1 MDEVLLVS
9 EVSKAYWRGGQPLD
23 VLKDV
28 SLWVRSA
35 AIVTIVG
42 ERHEGKTT
50 LLKIAAG
57 IEAPEQGSVLFGGRD
72 IWKLSDSQRERL
84 RGEEIAWTSR
94 ARPGLDWAMRDYVGL
109 RLAIGRSHGRRRV
122 RAQAVAALK
131 RVGAEECSERRWG
144 ELSDWQRVLVG
155 LACGIVSQPR
165 LLVIDDLFDG
175 LGISKMQA
183 AGELLSS
190 LAQELGCGVLM
201 SASGM
206 EVALMADA
214 VWLFGGG
221 ALQLMS
227 DQTADSGEVV
237 EFPGSV
243 RRSRGVGS

>member
-9 EVSKAYWRGGQPLD
+9 EVSKTYWRGGQPLD
-23 VLKDV
+23 VLKNI

-35 AIVTIVG
+35 TIVTVVG
-42 ERHEGKTT
+42 ERHEGKST

-57 IEAPEQGSVLFGGRD
+57 IEAPEHGSVLLGGRD
-72 IWKLSDSQRERL
+72 IWKLSNSQRERM
-84 RGEEIAWTSR
+84 RGDEIAWTSR
-94 ARPGLDWAMRDYVGL
+94 ARPGLDWEMRDYVGL

-122 RAQAVAALK
+122 RTQAVAALK
-131 RVGAEECSERRWG
+131 RVGAEDCAERHWS

-183 AGELLSS
+183 AGDLLSS
-190 LAQELGCGVLM
+190 LAQELDCGVLM

-214 VWLFGGG
+214 VWLFGSGG
-221 ALQLMS
+221 LQLMS
-227 DQTADSGEVV
+227 DQTAGSGEVV
-237 EFPGSV
+237 EFPRSAHG
-243 RRSRGVGS
+243 SRGVGS

>member
-9 EVSKAYWRGGQPLD
+9 GVGKTYWRGGQPLD
-23 VLKDV
+23 ALKDV
-28 SLWVRSA
+28 SVWVRPA
-35 AIVTIVG
+35 AIATIVG

-57 IEAPEQGSVLFGGRD
+57 IEPPDHGRVLFRGRD
-72 IWKLSDSQRERL
+72 IWELLDSQRERL
-84 RGEEIAWTSR
+84 WGNEIAWISR
-94 ARPGLDWAMRDYVGL
+94 ARPGLDWEMRDYVGL
-109 RLAIGRSHGRRRV
+109 RLSIGRSHGRRRV
-122 RAQAVAALK
+122 REQAVAALK
-131 RVGAEECSERRWG
+131 RVGAEGCAERHWS

-155 LACGIVSQPR
+155 LACGIVGRPQ

-190 LAQELGCGVLM
+190 LAQELDCGVLM

-214 VWLFGGG
+214 VWLFGNGG
-221 ALQLMS
+221 LQLMS
-227 DQTADSGEVV
+227 DQTAGSGEVV
-237 EFPGSV
+237 EFPRSV
-243 RRSRGVGS
+243 RESRGVGS

>member
-1 MDEVLLVS
+1 MDEILFVS
-9 EVSKAYWRGGQPLD
+9 EVSKTYWRGGQPLD
-23 VLKDV
+23 ALKDV
-28 SLWVRSA
+28 SLWVRPA
-35 AIVTIVG
+35 AIATVVG

-50 LLKIAAG
+50 LLKVAAG
-57 IEAPEQGSVLFGGRD
+57 IEPPDNGRVLFCGRD
-72 IWKLSDSQRERL
+72 IWKLSDSQRERM
-84 RGEEIAWTSR
+84 RGDEIAWTSR
-94 ARPGLDWAMRDYVGL
+94 ARPGLDWEMRDYVGL
-109 RLAIGRSHGRRRV
+109 RMAIGRSHGRRRV

-131 RVGAEECSERRWG
+131 RVGAEECAERRWS

-155 LACGIVSQPR
+155 LACGIVSRPR

-183 AGELLSS
+183 AGDLLSS

-214 VWLFGGG
+214 VWMFGGG

-227 DQTADSGEVV
+227 DQTAGSGEVV

-243 RRSRGVGS
+243 RRSRGSGS

>member
-9 EVSKAYWRGGQPLD
+9 EVSKTYWRGGQPLD

-28 SLWVRSA
+28 SLWVRAA
-35 AIVTIVG
+35 AIVTVVG

-50 LLKIAAG
+50 LLKVAAG
-57 IEAPEQGSVLFGGRD
+57 IEAPEHGCVLFDGRD
-72 IWKLSDSQRERL
+72 IWKLSDSQRERM
-84 RGEEIAWTSR
+84 RGDEIAWTSR
-94 ARPGLDWAMRDYVGL
+94 ARPGLDWEMRDYVGL
-109 RLAIGRSHGRRRV
+109 RLATGRSHGRRKV

-131 RVGAEECSERRWG
+131 RVGAEDCAERRWS

-155 LACGIVSQPR
+155 LACGIVSRPR

-175 LGISKMQA
+175 LGVPKMQA
-183 AGELLSS
+183 AGDLLSS
-190 LAQELGCGVLM
+190 LVRELGCGVLM

-227 DQTADSGEVV
+227 DQTAGSGEVV
-237 EFPGSV
+237 EFPGVV
-243 RRSRGVGS
+243 RRSHGVGS